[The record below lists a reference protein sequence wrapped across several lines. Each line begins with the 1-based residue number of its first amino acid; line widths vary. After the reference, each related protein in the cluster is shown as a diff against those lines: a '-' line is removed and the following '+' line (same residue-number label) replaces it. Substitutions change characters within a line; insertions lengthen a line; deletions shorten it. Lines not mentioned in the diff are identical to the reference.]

1 MNLKSAGTCLLST
14 LFTSLLLTTGH
25 YEKMLDDSMKI
36 IDPVDMAYILN
47 KPVISHS
54 DLTVGGVFE
63 MEMGDMLIE
72 KHYADK
78 LIVF

>member
-1 MNLKSAGTCLLST
+1 
-14 LFTSLLLTTGH
+14 
-25 YEKMLDDSMKI
+25 MLNDSMKI
-36 IDPVDMAYILN
+36 IDPVVMAYILN